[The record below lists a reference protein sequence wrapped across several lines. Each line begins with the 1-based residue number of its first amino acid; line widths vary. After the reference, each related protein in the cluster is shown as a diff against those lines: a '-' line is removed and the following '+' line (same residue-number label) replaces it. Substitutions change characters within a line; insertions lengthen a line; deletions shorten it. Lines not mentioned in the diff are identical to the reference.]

1 MEDRD
6 SHRLQV
12 VVCAFFSMY
21 LFLGTIVKKLYGL
34 VAALAT
40 TDAPHTSKIHSSQQR
55 ELDAADFVRNL

>member
-1 MEDRD
+1 
-6 SHRLQV
+6 
-12 VVCAFFSMY
+12 MY